1 MTPQYCYTV
10 VGSYRCLV
18 HTRSHL
24 IERFVCRQMRRGRHG
39 EEGREEQERG
49 SREEAERKKSGAGRV
64 SEEGERGSFNK
75 VKHSKTQVYVPTQI
89 LWSLPSWNPVRESHV
104 HWKEPAVLTQLP
116 RGSQPSI
123 PIAHSSMSKRKEKT
137 ISSLT

>member
-1 MTPQYCYTV
+1 M
-10 VGSYRCLV
+10 GKKAG
-18 HTRSHL
+18 RS
-24 IERFVCRQMRRGRHG
+24 R
-39 EEGREEQERG
+39 
-49 SREEAERKKSGAGRV
+49 REEAERKKSGAGRV